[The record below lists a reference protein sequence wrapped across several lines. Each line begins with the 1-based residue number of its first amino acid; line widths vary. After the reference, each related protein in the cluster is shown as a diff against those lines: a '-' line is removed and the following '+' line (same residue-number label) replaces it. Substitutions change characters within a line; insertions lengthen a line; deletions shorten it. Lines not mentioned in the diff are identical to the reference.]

1 MCCRHL
7 RTVLGP
13 ASAILFLVA
22 LMCCAATAVAVTR
35 PSVSDDAP
43 AVAAEPIRII
53 PTPKPIQS
61 ARPFQRY
68 EGPLSDLE
76 VRLFDDAIDSK
87 WDNHSLIQA
96 ALIAGGVQDAAR
108 LAEATSRFN
117 ALAAKAAASIE
128 KGAPGEMS
136 ARKLFDFMHR
146 EILVNGYELECTD
159 LAATL
164 EHGKFNCVSSTVL
177 FNCLSARFGL
187 DAVGIEL
194 PGHAM
199 SRLHLEGKNVDV
211 ETTCPAWFA
220 LQHDP
225 KRRAALIAKTIGV
238 DLQAPGVRPGRE
250 VSSVELVAMIYYNRG
265 VDLLTAQRFA
275 EAAAANAK
283 ALRLDPS
290 SETARGNLLATLN
303 NWAITVGSGQEYKRA
318 IDLLEQGISLDPH
331 YETFAANYVHLY
343 YQWSEA
349 LCTQQHYPEALNV
362 LGQADPAMLGSDR
375 LAQLRERVYRRWAR
389 QMIQEGKSRQALQL
403 LQTAD
408 AEGRSASDA
417 NLPLETGSL
426 ANEPGSL
433 GGEER
438 ALERGLDRQP
448 QSRLL
453 KEH

>member
-1 MCCRHL
+1 MCCRRL

-13 ASAILFLVA
+13 ALGILILVA
-22 LMCCAATAVAVTR
+22 LMCCTGTALAVTR
-35 PSVSDDAP
+35 PNSSTDE
-43 AVAAEPIRII
+43 AVVTLEPIRII

-61 ARPFQRY
+61 VRPFQRY
-68 EGPLSDLE
+68 EGRLSDLE

-87 WDNHSLIQA
+87 WDHHSLILA
-96 ALIAGGVQDAAR
+96 ALIAGGVDDAER
-108 LAEATSRFN
+108 LAQAMDRFET
-117 ALAAKAAASIE
+117 LVRKAAASIE
-128 KGAPGEMS
+128 TGAAAEVR
-136 ARKLFDFMHR
+136 ARQLFDFMHR
-146 EILVNGYELECTD
+146 EVLVNGYELECTD

-177 FNCLSARFGL
+177 FNCLAARFGL

-199 SRLHLEGKNVDV
+199 SRLHLAGKDVDV
-211 ETTCPAWFA
+211 ETTCPAWFS

-238 DLQAPGVRPGRE
+238 DLQAPGARPGRE

-265 VDLLTAQRFA
+265 VDLLTVQHFS

-303 NWAITVGSGQEYKRA
+303 NWAITVGSGREYERA
-318 IDLLEQGISLDPH
+318 IDLLKQGMSLDPH

-343 YQWSEA
+343 YQWSET
-349 LCTQQHYPEALNV
+349 LCTEREYDEALAV
-362 LGQADPAMLGSDR
+362 LRQADPAMLGPDR
-375 LAQLRERVYRRWAR
+375 LAQLRQRVYRRWAR
-389 QMIQEGKSRQALQL
+389 QMIQEGKSQQALQL
-403 LQTAD
+403 LETAD
-408 AEGRSASDA
+408 AE
-417 NLPLETGSL
+417 LPPSSGSL
-426 ANEPGSL
+426 VPVETSPIADDPGPLSGSPGL
-433 GGEER
+433 
-438 ALERGLDRQP
+438 LQRGLDRQP

-453 KEH
+453 NGQ